1 MKRFRPDQIS
11 RNAAA
16 LLIAAALTSVAG
28 ADELR
33 SQLDAL
39 QRDINRTLTDKA
51 TLERTAEKTEEEIRA
66 LKFLAV
72 RLAAKLHDRS
82 EEVDRIEARL
92 ATLVE
97 QEAEKSRRLGLRRA
111 ELSATLG
118 ALQRIARLPT
128 ATLVAMPRA
137 PDDTIR
143 GAILLRAAV
152 PELHREAKALSE
164 QLRELARLQH
174 KIGDD
179 RIQLDAALA
188 GLDHERTRLA
198 VLTARKME
206 LLKSARTSEREA
218 ARQIASLSSQAGS
231 LRGLVERLEAS
242 RKEETARSEEIA
254 ATQPAATAGLARQ
267 THSPGQPSSL
277 SPTAGIPLEELPLGV
292 SSALSGLPAPGRIIR
307 KFGDKLDNGMQSR
320 GVSIA
325 TRPSATIVA
334 PHPGRVV
341 YAGEFRG
348 YGNLVILELPDH
360 RHALIAGLGR
370 IDAEIGDQ
378 VLAGEPV
385 GKMSPSTNAAPN
397 LYFEVRKKGQSIN
410 PLPSSTALKTR

>member
-1 MKRFRPDQIS
+1 MKRFRPDRIS
-11 RNAAA
+11 LNAAA
-16 LLIAAALTSVAG
+16 LLIAAALTSAAG

-33 SQLDAL
+33 SRLDAL
-39 QRDINRTLTDKA
+39 QRDIDRTLSDKA
-51 TLERTAEKTEEEIRA
+51 TLEKTAEKTEEEIRA
-66 LKFLAV
+66 LKLAAV
-72 RLAAKLHDRS
+72 RLATQLHDRS
-82 EEVDRIEARL
+82 EAVDRIEARL

-97 QEAEKSRRLGLRRA
+97 QEAEKSRRFIRRRA

-128 ATLVAMPRA
+128 ATLIAMPRP

-143 GAILLRAAV
+143 SAILLRAAV
-152 PELHREAKALSE
+152 PELHREASALSDE
-164 QLRELARLQH
+164 LRELARLQH

-179 RIQLDAALA
+179 RTRLDEALA
-188 GLDHERTRLA
+188 GLDRERARLA
-198 VLTARKME
+198 SLTARKME
-206 LLKSARTSEREA
+206 LLKSARTGEREA
-218 ARQIASLSSQAGS
+218 ARQVASLSSQAVS

-242 RKEETARSEEIA
+242 RKEDTARGEEIA
-254 ATQPAATAGLARQ
+254 SAPPTTARRALQMQSPA
-267 THSPGQPSSL
+267 QPSSP
-277 SPTAGIPLEELPLGV
+277 SPTAAIPLEELPPGV
-292 SSALSGLPAPGRIIR
+292 SSAPSSLPAPGRIVR
-307 KFGDKLDNGMQSR
+307 RFGDKLDNGLQSR

-348 YGNLVILELPDH
+348 YGNLVILELSDR

-378 VLAGEPV
+378 VLAGEPL
-385 GKMSPSTNAAPN
+385 GQMSPSTNDAPN
-397 LYFEVRKKGQSIN
+397 LYFEVRRRGQPIN
-410 PLPSSTALKTR
+410 PLPSSAALKTR

>member
-1 MKRFRPDQIS
+1 MKRFRPDRIS

-16 LLIAAALTSVAG
+16 LLIAVALTSAAG

-33 SQLDAL
+33 SRLDAL
-39 QRDINRTLTDKA
+39 QRDIDRTLSDKA
-51 TLERTAEKTEEEIRA
+51 TLEKTAEKTEEEIRT
-66 LKFLAV
+66 LKLSAV
-72 RLAAKLHDRS
+72 RLATQLHDRS
-82 EEVDRIEARL
+82 EAVDRIEARL

-97 QEAEKSRRLGLRRA
+97 QEAEKSGRLVRRRA

-128 ATLVAMPRA
+128 ATLIAMPRP

-143 GAILLRAAV
+143 SAILLRAAV
-152 PELHREAKALSE
+152 PELHREASALSDE
-164 QLRELARLQH
+164 LRELARLQR

-179 RIQLDAALA
+179 RTRLDDALA
-188 GLDHERTRLA
+188 GLDRERTRLA
-198 VLTARKME
+198 SLTARKME
-206 LLKSARTSEREA
+206 LLKSARTGEREA
-218 ARQIASLSSQAGS
+218 ARQVASLSSQAGS

-242 RKEETARSEEIA
+242 RKEDTARGEEIA
-254 ATQPAATAGLARQ
+254 STPPATTARRAPQTQSPA
-267 THSPGQPSSL
+267 QPSSP
-277 SPTAGIPLEELPLGV
+277 SPTAAIPLEELPPGV
-292 SSALSGLPAPGRIIR
+292 SSAPPSLPAPGRIVR
-307 KFGDKLDNGMQSR
+307 RFGDKLDNGLQSR

-348 YGNLVILELPDH
+348 YGNLVILELPDR

-378 VLAGEPV
+378 VLAGEPL
-385 GKMSPSTNAAPN
+385 GQMSPSTNTAPN
-397 LYFEVRKKGQSIN
+397 LYFEVRRRGQPIN
-410 PLPSSTALKTR
+410 PLPSSAALKTR